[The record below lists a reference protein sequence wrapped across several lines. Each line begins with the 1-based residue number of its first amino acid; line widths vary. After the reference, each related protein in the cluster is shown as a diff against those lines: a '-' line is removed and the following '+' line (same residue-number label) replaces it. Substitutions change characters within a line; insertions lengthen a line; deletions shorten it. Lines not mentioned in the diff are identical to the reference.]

1 VFLLLVATQVCG
13 SILSLS
19 FVLLDSTN
27 NLGFP
32 RCLYDATVLCC
43 QGLFCFESKIV
54 DGTVGRRRVCLPV
67 LALSCGFQN
76 AGGSASGASRKGRVE
91 GVCLKQIAK
100 MMETPK
106 QSL

>member
-43 QGLFCFESKIV
+43 QGLFCFESKIIV
-54 DGTVGRRRVCLPV
+54 DGRRCVCLPV
-67 LALSCGFQN
+67 LALSCG
-76 AGGSASGASRKGRVE
+76 
-91 GVCLKQIAK
+91 
-100 MMETPK
+100 
-106 QSL
+106 